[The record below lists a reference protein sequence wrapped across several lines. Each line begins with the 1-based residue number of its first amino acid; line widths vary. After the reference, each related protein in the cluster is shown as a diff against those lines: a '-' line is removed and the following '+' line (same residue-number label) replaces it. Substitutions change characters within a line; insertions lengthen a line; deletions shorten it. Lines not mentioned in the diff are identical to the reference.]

1 MHPGRSS
8 RIVGV
13 TSPYHSLTSR
23 QNVKSPDLNIYS
35 GFSAKIQTM
44 RRRLLYL
51 AIALI
56 AALAVGWRVH
66 HVIEE
71 RTQKRREIDYQKT
84 LRSYSEVLKTG
95 MTRKEVE
102 DYLSTKKIRFRQ
114 MCCVTTKEFSRG
126 VYDDTYDDL
135 VKIAQEDVPWVCSE
149 NNVYVAFQFL
159 GRDKNS
165 LPTAEPSD
173 ILKDVTVYHWLE
185 GCM

>member
-1 MHPGRSS
+1 MGRW
-8 RIVGV
+8 
-13 TSPYHSLTSR
+13 
-23 QNVKSPDLNIYS
+23 
-35 GFSAKIQTM
+35 
-44 RRRLLYL
+44 LLYS
-51 AIALI
+51 AILLI
-56 AALAVGWRVH
+56 AALAVGWSIH
-66 HVIEE
+66 HLSED
-71 RTQKRREIDYQKT
+71 RAQKRREIRYQGT

-102 DYLSTKKIRFRQ
+102 DYLSAKNIRFRQ
-114 MCCVTTKEFSRG
+114 MCCVSTKQFSKG

-159 GRDKNS
+159 GKYKNS
-165 LPTAEPSD
+165 PPAAEPSD